1 MNELKRIDLLD
12 VATIFAKRKRTLIL
26 VVGVI
31 TMLGVI
37 TAFVWPKSYESE
49 MTFIVT
55 DGNGINFSSGG
66 LLSGL
71 ANLSVGG
78 AKITSDQALIL
89 IRSTAIQDKVIEKF
103 NLKEVFGNDVPEAL
117 RKSLDQKLVI
127 NEKREGG
134 LGFNSI
140 IAITISYTDLDP
152 KRAYDIISYYY
163 DLLDSTVTD
172 LNRKGVGD
180 GYTMIKTRLEQNEIE
195 LEVAE
200 DSLVSFQKRYGILE
214 VEEQAKSQIK
224 TLAEL
229 KTEIVKLEVQ
239 IGYTKETL
247 GSGNNKIED
256 LEVQK
261 KQFERKYNE
270 LLTGKTTGVSGSF
283 DVFQSVQEMPELF
296 LEYLRRYREVI
307 IQEEIYKVLYPQFE
321 QQKLSY
327 EEANSGLR
335 VVDPAIV
342 PTYKTAPKRAYIILA
357 SMFFGGL
364 VGVLIVLFKEWKES
378 LRLSNPDELRRFEE
392 FAKELKRF

>member
-1 MNELKRIDLLD
+1 MNELKRIDLLE
-12 VATIFAKRKRTLIL
+12 VVTVFAKRKRTL
-26 VVGVI
+26 VI
-31 TMLGVI
+31 IVFLATMMGAI
-37 TAFVWPKSYESE
+37 TAFIWPKSYQSE

-55 DGNGINFSSGG
+55 DGSGINFSSGG

-78 AKITSDQALIL
+78 SKITSDQALIL
-89 IRSTAIQDKVIEKF
+89 IRSTVIQDEVIDKF
-103 NLKEVFGNDVPEAL
+103 NLKDVFGTDVPEAL
-117 RKSLDQKLVI
+117 RKNLDQKLI
-127 NEKREGG
+127 IDEKREGG

-140 IAITISYTDLDP
+140 IAITISYVDESP
-152 KRAYDIISYYY
+152 QRSYDIISYYY
-163 DLLDSTVTD
+163 NLLDSTVTD

-180 GYTMIKTRLEQNEIE
+180 GYYMLKTRLEQNEIE
-195 LEVAE
+195 LEIAE

-239 IGYTKETL
+239 IGYTKEAF

-270 LLTGKTTGVSGSF
+270 LLTGKKTSIDGSF

-342 PTYKTAPKRAYIILA
+342 PTYKSAPKRAYIILA
-357 SMFFGGL
+357 AMLFGGF
-364 VGVLIVLFKEWKES
+364 VGILTVLFKEWKES
-378 LRLSNPDELRRFEE
+378 LRANNPEELNRFEE
-392 FAKELKRF
+392 FIKELKKF

>member
-1 MNELKRIDLLD
+1 MNELKRIDLLA
-12 VATIFAKRKRTLIL
+12 VATIFAKRKRILIL
-26 VVGVI
+26 TVVLATIIGAI
-31 TMLGVI
+31 I
-37 TAFVWPKSYESE
+37 AFMWPKSYESK

-55 DGNGINFSSGG
+55 EGSGIDFSSGG

-78 AKITSDQALIL
+78 SKITSDQALVL
-89 IRSTAIQDKVIEKF
+89 VRSTAIQDRVIEKF
-103 NLKEVFGNDVPEAL
+103 NLKDVFGTDIPEAL
-117 RKSLDQKLVI
+117 RRNLDQRLVI
-127 NEKREGG
+127 DEKREGG
-134 LGFNSI
+134 IGFNSI
-140 IAITISYTDLDP
+140 IAISISYIDESP
-152 KRAYDIISYYY
+152 QRAYDIISYYY
-163 DLLDSTVTD
+163 NLLDSTVAD

-180 GYTMIKTRLEQNEIE
+180 GYEMIKTRLNQNEIE
-195 LEVAE
+195 LAAAE

-239 IGYTKETL
+239 IGYTKEVL

-270 LLTGKTTGVSGSF
+270 LLTGSIKNSGSF

-307 IQEEIYKVLYPQFE
+307 VQEEIYKVLYPQFE
-321 QQKLSY
+321 QQKLNY
-327 EEANSGLR
+327 EEASSGLR
-335 VVDPAIV
+335 IVDPAVI
-342 PTYKTAPKRAYIILA
+342 PTYKSSPKRAYIILA
-357 SMFFGGL
+357 AILFGGFMGIL
-364 VGVLIVLFKEWKES
+364 MVLFKEWKEG
-378 LRLSNPDELRRFEE
+378 LRVNNPEELTRFEE
-392 FAKELKRF
+392 FVKELKKF